1 MILKKYSIYETIQ
14 ILIVILFLYFLF
26 FFNDIYYLPIT
37 DYLDQFYAQKQVK
50 LRHFNFFNVEELIPS
65 LLNGLNYNYLPP
77 SEFHFET
84 VLEYV
89 FGMETSHLIIQ
100 LLGKLSIFLLSIKLL
115 SFFVENL
122 QINIV
127 SASFIAFS
135 DFWPFMTLT
144 IFCVLILLN
153 IVINNS
159 KLSNQNLL
167 ILSATPLLYE
177 IYLGGIWIS
186 VFLFIY
192 LFKLFLRLKENK
204 YIYASILHLTFI
216 VLSSYRLFFEI
227 IFGEEYNL
235 ALGKTHNWSGYG
247 MPDGF
252 KAGWGSNMHMYLA
265 SDARFEHQDGSPGNK
280 HHNKF
285 NNKTWFDIEE
295 VIYTKDPRYLA
306 TLFTPEEIFQGREV
320 WFHNLSVGNAA
331 AGVKGRAGNVAPQRA
346 PVRNRNR
353 GGRLVQKRID
363 PRIEF
368 PPFGTDETPY
378 IVLRTGEMYLNAA
391 EAAFEIGKT
400 DRATNLINTLRG
412 RVGMP
417 AKTNLTL
424 DLIKNERFV
433 ELYAENHRY
442 WDLRTWRDAEK
453 ELHFKLKQGSKWTR
467 RASDGMYKA
476 NKWRWNFGQNTPFLE
491 KMYWLPYGTN
501 RISDNPNL
509 IENPGY

>member
-1 MILKKYSIYETIQ
+1 M
-14 ILIVILFLYFLF
+14 
-26 FFNDIYYLPIT
+26 
-37 DYLDQFYAQKQVK
+37 
-50 LRHFNFFNVEELIPS
+50 
-65 LLNGLNYNYLPP
+65 
-77 SEFHFET
+77 
-84 VLEYV
+84 
-89 FGMETSHLIIQ
+89 
-100 LLGKLSIFLLSIKLL
+100 
-115 SFFVENL
+115 
-122 QINIV
+122 
-127 SASFIAFS
+127 
-135 DFWPFMTLT
+135 
-144 IFCVLILLN
+144 
-153 IVINNS
+153 
-159 KLSNQNLL
+159 
-167 ILSATPLLYE
+167 
-177 IYLGGIWIS
+177 
-186 VFLFIY
+186 
-192 LFKLFLRLKENK
+192 
-204 YIYASILHLTFI
+204 
-216 VLSSYRLFFEI
+216 
-227 IFGEEYNL
+227 
-235 ALGKTHNWSGYG
+235 
-247 MPDGF
+247 
-252 KAGWGSNMHMYLA
+252 
-265 SDARFEHQDGSPGNK
+265 
-280 HHNKF
+280 
-285 NNKTWFDIEE
+285 
-295 VIYTKDPRYLA
+295 
-306 TLFTPEEIFQGREV
+306 
-320 WFHNLSVGNAA
+320 
-331 AGVKGRAGNVAPQRA
+331 
-346 PVRNRNR
+346 RNRNR